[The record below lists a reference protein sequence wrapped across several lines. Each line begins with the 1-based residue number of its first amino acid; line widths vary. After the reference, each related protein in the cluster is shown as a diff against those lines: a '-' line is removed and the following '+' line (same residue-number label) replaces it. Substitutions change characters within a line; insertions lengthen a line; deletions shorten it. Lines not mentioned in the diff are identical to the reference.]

1 MMKKRKGNI
10 WIALGILFLA
20 VAFGLTAYNVYDDAR
35 AKQSARYA
43 VELLKK
49 QIPDENISANTTVE
63 EIPDYILNPNMEM
76 PVKKAEGMEYI
87 GILQIPTLGLELPVI
102 SEWSYANLKTAP
114 CRYSGSTYL
123 NNMSIAAHNYKSHF
137 GLLKNL
143 TEGDKIYF
151 IDMDGNKFEYQV
163 VLAVILTPVAMEQIV
178 DSEYDL
184 SLFTCT
190 LSGQSRVVVRCERI
204 QKNNKGYR

>member
-1 MMKKRKGNI
+1 MKKRKGNI
-10 WIALGILFLA
+10 WITLGILFLA

-43 VELLKK
+43 VEFLKK
-49 QIPDENISANTTVE
+49 QISDENISTNTVGG

-76 PVKKAEGMEYI
+76 PVKKADGMEYI
-87 GILQIPTLGLELPVI
+87 GILQIPTLEVELPII
-102 SEWSYANLKTAP
+102 SAWSYTNLKIAP
-114 CRYSGSTYL
+114 CRYSGSIYL

-151 IDMDGNKFEYQV
+151 TDIDGNKFEYQV
-163 VLAVILTPVAMEQIV
+163 VLAEKLTPVAMEQIV

-190 LSGQSRVVVRCERI
+190 MSGQSRVVVRCKCI
-204 QKNNKGYR
+204 QKST

>member
-1 MMKKRKGNI
+1 MMKKRKDNI

-43 VELLKK
+43 VEFLKK

-76 PVKKAEGMEYI
+76 LVKKADGMEYI
-87 GILQIPTLGLELPVI
+87 GIIQIPTLGLELPVI

-114 CRYSGSTYL
+114 CRYSGSIYL

-163 VLAVILTPVAMEQIV
+163 VLAEILTPVAMEQIV

-190 LSGQSRVVVRCERI
+190 LSGQSRVVVRCQHI
-204 QKNNKGYR
+204 QKNNKSYR